1 MKEAISVKNSGH
13 DEILLRGVSLM
24 KNATIR
30 IQRDKVFYFDPFR
43 IDGESKDADF
53 IFVSHD
59 HRDHL
64 SPEDIMKLVRNDTV
78 LIAPES
84 SAALL
89 AEAGFTNVTAVRPS
103 GSYTVGGVSFSTV
116 PMYNIG
122 KKFHE
127 KHKNWVGYVVN
138 IDGADY
144 YFAGDT
150 DLIHEMET
158 IKADVAFLPVG
169 GTYTMNAEEAA
180 RAADII
186 KPAVAVPM
194 HYGDVAGSAE
204 DGDTF
209 IRGLDRSIKGVLLK

>member
-1 MKEAISVKNSGH
+1 MKNPGH
-13 DEILLRGVSLM
+13 DEALLRGVSLM

-30 IQRDKVFYFDPFR
+30 IQRDKVFYFDPYK

-59 HRDHL
+59 HFDHL
-64 SPEDIMKLVRNDTV
+64 SVEDIRKLVKDDTV

-144 YFAGDT
+144 YLQEIRT
-150 DLIHEMET
+150 SSRNET
-158 IKADVAFLPVG
+158 IKADVVSCLLEA
-169 GTYTMNAEEAA
+169 YTMNAEEAA

-194 HYGDVAGSAE
+194 HYGDVAGSAK
-204 DGDTF
+204 DGNTF

>member
-1 MKEAISVKNSGH
+1 MKNPGH
-13 DEILLRGVSLM
+13 DEALLRGVSLM

-30 IQRDKVFYFDPFR
+30 IQRDKVFYFDPYK

-59 HRDHL
+59 HFDHL
-64 SPEDIMKLVRNDTV
+64 SVEDIRKLVKDDTV

-89 AEAGFTNVTAVRPS
+89 ADAGFDNVTAVRPS
-103 GSYTVGGVSFSTV
+103 ESYTVGGVSFSTV
-116 PMYNIG
+116 PMYNVG

-127 KHKNWVGYVVN
+127 KHKNWTGYVVN
-138 IDGADY
+138 VDGVDY

-150 DLIHEMET
+150 DLIPEMEK
-158 IKADVAFLPVG
+158 IKADVVFLPVG

-180 RAADII
+180 RAANII

-194 HYGDVAGSAE
+194 HYGDVAGTAE
-204 DGDTF
+204 DGEIF